1 MKRIL
6 ISAILVFAIT
16 LFGVPAFA
24 QDVTANTGTA
34 VIGGGQAQGQ
44 GQGQTINFSSPLLP
58 ATEQKDLTTVR
69 NEGSGYRG
77 FPMGVQMTYPG
88 FPTYLNGP
96 TEGASVTNLEDYL
109 LYGNTFDLATLNAM
123 INSSGL
129 DFFGLG
135 IKTVT
140 VAECPKVGD
149 DARPAV
155 VKALLKKQVKGV
167 YKRAATITV
176 KATDLNTTTEKLLA
190 AAALEAA
197 SYGAS
202 EIHIIDAGK
211 FRVMAGS
218 GWGIG
223 FYYYAAGLSASESS
237 GQMGGGGTG
246 YSTGES
252 GYQDKP
258 WVKVIAVIPA
268 K

>member
-6 ISAILVFAIT
+6 ISALLILGLVAFT
-16 LFGVPAFA
+16 TPAFA

-34 VIGGGQAQGQ
+34 VIGGGQGQGQ
-44 GQGQTINFSSPLLP
+44 GQGQTINFSSPLIP

-77 FPMGVQMTYPG
+77 FPIGPQMTYPG
-88 FPTYLNGP
+88 LPTYFNGP
-96 TEGASVTNLEDYL
+96 TDGASVTNLEDFL
-109 LYGNTFDLATLNAM
+109 MYGNVWDIATLEAM
-123 INSSGL
+123 AGTGSAS
-129 DFFGLG
+129 DFLSIGY
-135 IKTVT
+135 KVVT
-140 VAECPKVGD
+140 VAECPTAAQPEK
-149 DARPAV
+149 

-167 YKRAATITV
+167 YKRVATITV
-176 KATDLNTTTEKLLA
+176 KASNLNTTSEKLLA
-190 AAALEAA
+190 IAGLEAA
-197 SYGAS
+197 KYGAS

-211 FRVMAGS
+211 HRVMTGE

-223 FYYYAAGLSASESS
+223 IYYYAAGLSASESS

-258 WVKVIAVIPA
+258 WIKVIAVIPA